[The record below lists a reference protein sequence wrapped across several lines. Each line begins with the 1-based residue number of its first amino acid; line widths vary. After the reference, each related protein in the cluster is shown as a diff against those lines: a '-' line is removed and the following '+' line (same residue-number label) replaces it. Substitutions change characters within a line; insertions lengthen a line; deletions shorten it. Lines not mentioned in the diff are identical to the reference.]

1 MKKFLLL
8 FVALIFIFVM
18 ESAHATT
25 FGIPAPVGIGT
36 TYSGITPSISADEL
50 TMFLSVDLG
59 GTQSHDIFYATRP
72 NKYVSFGDV
81 ISLSEINTSEME
93 WGPDISA
100 DGLSL
105 YFARGINWN
114 GDIYVA
120 TRASTSEPFGTPQI
134 ITELST
140 LYSEAGPS
148 ISADGLAIY
157 FAGNMLGNISDLFMA
172 TRPDVNSP
180 FGTPVA
186 LNTLNTAHN
195 EAAPAITPDGLTI
208 YFRRMYEGGMQ
219 QDIWAATRP
228 DTNSMFGVPFLVAEL
243 NYPGFSSYGPD
254 VSFDGQTIYFASDRP
269 GSLPGNIWM
278 ATVIPEPASVIL
290 LLFGVAAVLK
300 KRL

>member
-1 MKKFLLL
+1 MKTFLFL
-8 FVALIFIFVM
+8 FMALIFIFAM

-25 FGIPAPVGIGT
+25 FGTPSPVGIGT

-50 TMFLSVDLG
+50 TIFLSIDLG
-59 GTQSHDIFYATRP
+59 GTQSHDIFYATRLDKNSP
-72 NKYVSFGDV
+72 FGTV
-81 ISLSEINTSEME
+81 IPLSGLNTSEME

-120 TRASTSEPFGTPQI
+120 KRATTADPFGTPQL

-140 LYSEAGPS
+140 SYAEMGPS
-148 ISADGLAIY
+148 ISADDLSIY

-180 FGTPVA
+180 FSTPVA
-186 LNTLNTAHN
+186 LSSLNTAHN
-195 EAAPAITPDGLTI
+195 EAAPAISPDGLTI
-208 YFRRMYEGGMQ
+208 YFRRMYVGGMQ
-219 QDIWAATRP
+219 QDIWSATRP
-228 DTNSMFGVPFLVAEL
+228 DTNSPFGMPYLVAEL

-278 ATVIPEPASVIL
+278 ARVIPEPASIIL
-290 LLFGVAAVLK
+290 MLFGVSAVLK
-300 KRL
+300 KLL